1 MCSYLG
7 NQFRGIGNCNCICS
21 ADTPITFLVGKDS
34 YNMKAQ
40 ASVVCIYKTGK
51 KIWRAQKK
59 TRQFLG
65 ENDSRIQISFEM
77 TVRFGIGRKLVSE
90 V

>member
-1 MCSYLG
+1 
-7 NQFRGIGNCNCICS
+7 
-21 ADTPITFLVGKDS
+21 
-34 YNMKAQ
+34 MKAQ